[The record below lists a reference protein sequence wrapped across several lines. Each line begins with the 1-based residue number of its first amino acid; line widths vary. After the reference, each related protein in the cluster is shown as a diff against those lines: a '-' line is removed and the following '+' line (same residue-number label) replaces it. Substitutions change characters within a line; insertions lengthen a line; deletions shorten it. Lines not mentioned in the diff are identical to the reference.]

1 MYFTGF
7 GHELAEWKDPRERHD
22 TRQKC
27 PEEERPP
34 TQEKDPFPYTALW
47 IMESSQVLLLILDH
61 NWTVLVHSALA
72 LYFNSI
78 LYSPSRTRPQP
89 HEEKRK
95 PVRWAA
101 VKEQKVMD
109 LHCGRMQR
117 PKRMCPKC
125 EIITCRKCDTLHA
138 DTLFVAHSLLDHYD
152 ILLLFSKNPIPLA
165 HLIKYLL
172 THTYFTFSRTGSHL

>member
-1 MYFTGF
+1 MSWQNG
-7 GHELAEWKDPRERHD
+7 KIP
-22 TRQKC
+22 
-27 PEEERPP
+27 
-34 TQEKDPFPYTALW
+34 EKDMTPDRSARKKRDR
-47 IMESSQVLLLILDH
+47 LLRKKI
-61 NWTVLVHSALA
+61 
-72 LYFNSI
+72 
-78 LYSPSRTRPQP
+78 PSLTLLCGSWKAHKTRPQP

-152 ILLLFSKNPIPLA
+152 S
-165 HLIKYLL
+165 
-172 THTYFTFSRTGSHL
+172 